1 MQATPATWR
10 LLLEAGWQG
19 SKDFKALVGGEALP
33 KDLAEQLI
41 ARGVE
46 LWNMYGPTETTV
58 WSTCARI
65 TDTSNG
71 ISIGKPIANTR
82 FIFLIRTRTSARSGF
97 RVSCASAGLGLRWAT
112 GTGPS

>member
-1 MQATPATWR
+1 MPPSCRPLRVSWR
-10 LLLEAGWQG
+10 LLLEAGWKG
-19 SKDFKALVGGEALP
+19 RKDFKALVGGEALP
-33 KDLAEQLI
+33 KDLADQLI

-71 ISIGKPIANTR
+71 ITSAGRSPTPRPMSLTSGAN
-82 FIFLIRTRTSARSGF
+82 SARS
-97 RVSCASAGLGLRWAT
+97 ASR
-112 GTGPS
+112 